1 MVAGRGR
8 GAGRFSIFWS
18 MGGTGFWRWH
28 ALRAFRNPAYRRLW
42 VAIIVN
48 GFAVWVSR
56 LTVGWFVFDETGSAL
71 LTAISF
77 TMQSA
82 PGIVVAPFG
91 GAVADRIDRRYV
103 LAVAAAIKGLAAV
116 GLAWVAVDGMDSA
129 WPVIALLAVA
139 GAMTSFEL
147 PASQALIPDVVGPDD
162 AMHGIAVSSVGLRTI
177 SAVGAL
183 TGGYL
188 LELYGVPTALA
199 TAAVLHWIAAIVV
212 IGVVV
217 PARPREEQAQRRS
230 VFADVREG
238 MRIMIGLPR
247 VRLLLVMTLLVEVL
261 CFSHASVL
269 PVLARER
276 LGLDESD
283 LGTLT
288 AMAGFGG
295 LLGALALTG
304 LSEYRRK
311 GLLLLI
317 VSALYGAAVMWLGL
331 SSLFAMA
338 LMIIVG
344 VGMMAA
350 LFDGLQWGL
359 LQANVPDVMRGRVL
373 GGWMLAVSFGWI
385 GHGELGLVS
394 DAIGVEWA
402 LALNGGLMLV
412 VAAVALVLAR
422 SLREA

>member
-1 MVAGRGR
+1 
-8 GAGRFSIFWS
+8 

-91 GAVADRIDRRYV
+91 GAVADRVDRRYV
-103 LAVAAAIKGLAAV
+103 LAGAAAIKGAATV
-116 GLAWVAVDGMDSA
+116 LLAWVAVDGMDSA

-147 PASQALIPDVVGPDD
+147 PASQALIPDVLGPDD
-162 AMHGIAVSSVGLRTI
+162 AMHGIAISSVGLRAI
-177 SAVGAL
+177 SAGGAL

-188 LELYGVPTALA
+188 LELYGVPTALG
-199 TAAVLHWIAAIVV
+199 TAAVLHWVAAIVV

-217 PARPREEQAQRRS
+217 PARPREEGARRRS
-230 VFADVREG
+230 VVEDAREG
-238 MRIMIGLPR
+238 LRIMIGLPR
-247 VRLLLVMTLLVEVL
+247 VRVLLVMTLLVEVL

-269 PVLARER
+269 PVLARDR
-276 LGLDESD
+276 LGLDESE

-295 LLGALALTG
+295 LLGALVLTG

-311 GLLLLI
+311 GLLLL
-317 VSALYGAAVMWLGL
+317 VVCALYGTAVVWLGL
-331 SSLFAMA
+331 SSNFVMS
-338 LMIIVG
+338 LMVIVG

-359 LQANVPDVMRGRVL
+359 LQANVPDAMRGRVL

-394 DAIGVEWA
+394 DAIGVHWA
-402 LALNGGLMLV
+402 LALNGGLVLV